1 MNATA
6 HVDGA
11 AIAYEDIGTGSAIVL
26 LHAGVTTRGMWDGV
40 VPLLSPDHRVVTY
53 DLRGFGDTVET
64 EERAWRMDTDLIGVM
79 DAAGV
84 DRAVVVGVSM
94 GGGAALDA
102 ALTRPDRVRAVVA
115 VNPGLG
121 GFEADDGEWAKERF
135 ALMRTAWEQGDFE
148 TVAGLEMQIWLS
160 GPHRTLVSMRPEMV
174 ERMRGW
180 LLDSYTKEPWRR
192 QQELDPPTAT
202 RLGEITVPLL
212 AVLGE
217 LDLPSLAATVDHLA
231 ATVPGARRAVM
242 PGTAHLS
249 PWEDPAGFVA
259 VLRDF
264 LDGL

>member
-1 MNATA
+1 MFTYFNT
-6 HVDGA
+6 DPDNMRNQPELGGGGLP
-11 AIAYEDIGTGSAIVL
+11 DIGVYPT
-26 LHAGVTTRGMWDGV
+26 VTTRLATGME
-40 VPLLSPDHRVVTY
+40 PQRVQA
-53 DLRGFGDTVET
+53 TVEH
-64 EERAWRMDTDLIGVM
+64 DPDFGTDRY
-79 DAAGV
+79 A
-84 DRAVVVGVSM
+84 S
-94 GGGAALDA
+94 
-102 ALTRPDRVRAVVA
+102 VRADF
-115 VNPGLG
+115 G
-121 GFEADDGEWAKERF
+121 GFEADDGEWATERF

-180 LLDSYTKEPWRR
+180 LLDSYTKEPRRR

-231 ATVPGARRAVM
+231 ASVPGARKVVM

-249 PWEDPAGFVA
+249 PWEDPAGFVV